1 MWQSRSAGTT
11 RQSRSAGTTRQS
23 RSAGTMQHS
32 RSAGW
37 QVLVTEHIKPHI
49 TDRLAAGFQSA
60 FDQHAI
66 GLWPVYTSLTEQI
79 SGMWTEVLRSQNDFM
94 WQQF

>member
-1 MWQSRSAGTT
+1 
-11 RQSRSAGTTRQS
+11 
-23 RSAGTMQHS
+23 MQHS

-66 GLWPVYTSLTEQI
+66 GL
-79 SGMWTEVLRSQNDFM
+79 
-94 WQQF
+94 